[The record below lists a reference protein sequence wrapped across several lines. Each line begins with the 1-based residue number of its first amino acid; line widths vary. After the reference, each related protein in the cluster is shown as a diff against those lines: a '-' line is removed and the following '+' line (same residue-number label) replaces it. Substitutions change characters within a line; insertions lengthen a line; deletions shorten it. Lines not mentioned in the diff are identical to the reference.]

1 MYLIKEMKDYKF
13 IASVLLL
20 SLTLLPSCVK
30 EKDFPIE
37 PTIEFLYYEAY
48 TNDSADCVIA
58 FKDGDG
64 DIGIMDGDET
74 TPNDYKLKYLY
85 KDTDGSFK
93 PFDAIDST
101 AAMDTLFYSY
111 RVPNLTPEGQYKAL
125 DGEIRAKL
133 RAAPLYYPLHTTV
146 KFEITLR
153 DRAGHISNKVTT
165 SEITVT
171 P

>member
-37 PTIEFLYYEAY
+37 PRIEFLSFTQY
-48 TNDSADCVIA
+48 TPDSAGCLIS

-125 DGEIRAKL
+125 DGEILAKL
-133 RAAPLYYPLHTTV
+133 TAAPLYWPLHTIV
-146 KFEITLR
+146 KFEIQLR
-153 DRAGHISNKVTT
+153 DRAGHLSNKVMT
-165 SEITVT
+165 SEIPVV